1 MKPEISATAFGSIT
15 IEDETYDHDV
25 VIRLGGTVLKRK
37 KKLSK
42 EIYGTSHMIS
52 IEEAKFIYEE
62 GAHCLIIGTGQQG
75 MVELSDDASQYFT
88 KNGCRVVTLPT
99 PRAIEAWNKA
109 EGATIGLFHVTC

>member
-1 MKPEISATAFGSIT
+1 MKPEIDSTAFGSIT

-25 VIRLGGTVLKRK
+25 LIRLDGTVLKRK

-42 EIYGTSHMIS
+42 EIYGTSHIIS
-52 IEEAKFIYEE
+52 IEEAKFVYEE
-62 GAHCLIIGTGQQG
+62 GAQCLIIGTGQQG
-75 MVELSDDASQYFT
+75 MVELSDVASQYFK
-88 KNGCRVVTLPT
+88 KNGCGVVTFPI